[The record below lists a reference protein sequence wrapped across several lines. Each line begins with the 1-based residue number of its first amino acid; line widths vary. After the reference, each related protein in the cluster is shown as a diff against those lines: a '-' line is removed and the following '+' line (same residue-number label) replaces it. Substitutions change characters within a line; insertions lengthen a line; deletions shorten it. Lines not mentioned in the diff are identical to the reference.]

1 MNKTLLYVIIAVVV
15 IGGVGFFLM
24 NQPVSTN
31 TDQATP
37 QSLKE
42 LLASQN
48 PQQCAF
54 DQSTEGAAATGKVFV
69 SNGKM
74 RGDFTSLVNNQGVES
89 HMIVR
94 DNTAYVWSSLANQG
108 FKMSTENM
116 MNGTTTSVDMN
127 QRFDYTCSGW
137 TEDSTAFTLP
147 TTITF
152 SDMSAMMDQMMVSSS
167 ATVNQCGLC
176 DKIPDAAAKAQCRTS
191 LNCK

>member
-54 DQSTEGAAATGKVFV
+54 VQSTEGAAATGKVFV